1 MSLSGYP
8 EQRRTSAGPRI
19 LACAWLGFIAILLTG
34 GVALSILGS
43 PQAGRGV
50 VVMDLP
56 PAHAVAFRPAPI
68 LPRLPPAQAPGP
80 AEQLEPMT
88 AAPPPSVPPRITQ
101 QQFAG
106 KALIADPALIE
117 NTPEGPLPRIADDG
131 TTPMRAYAPAVVSD
145 GRPRI
150 AIVVS
155 GLGISAKQTSAAI
168 DGLPAGVTLALA
180 PYDADVQRWVA
191 MARRG
196 GHEVLLE
203 LPMEPYDFPDS
214 DLGPHTLRTGSAEDA
229 NTERMVWAMTRFT
242 GYAGVTNLLG
252 GRFLSDSNSLEPVMS
267 FLARRGLFFFDN
279 GQEAHSTAPD
289 VAHSS
294 GTAFLQADL
303 TVDKIQT
310 AMEIDRRLS
319 SLETLARTR
328 GNAVGAALL
337 YPVTI
342 ERIRAWA
349 QGLAGRG
356 FVLVPAS
363 AIVGP
368 VK

>member
-1 MSLSGYP
+1 MSLSGHS
-8 EQRRTSAGPRI
+8 EEKRASAALRI
-19 LACAWLGFIAILLTG
+19 LVYAWLAFFALLLFGGIALTIFGNSRSG
-34 GVALSILGS
+34 G
-43 PQAGRGV
+43 RT

-56 PAHAVAFRPAPI
+56 SPHAARPKTRPSPAPPLKTPSAGQQAQP
-68 LPRLPPAQAPGP
+68 LP
-80 AEQLEPMT
+80 
-88 AAPPPSVPPRITQ
+88 AAPTAPPPRITQ

-131 TTPMRAYAPAVVSD
+131 TPPMRAYAPAVVSD

-150 AIVVS
+150 AIVVA
-155 GLGISAKQTSAAI
+155 GLGLSAKATRAAI
-168 DGLPAGVTLALA
+168 EGLPAGVTLGLE
-180 PYDADVQRWVA
+180 PYDADVQQWAA
-191 MARRG
+191 MARRS

-229 NTERMVWAMTRFT
+229 NTERLVWAMTRFT

-252 GRFLSDSNSLEPVMS
+252 GRFLSDSGSLEPVMS

-289 VAHSS
+289 VARSS
-294 GTAFLQADL
+294 GTSFLESDL

-328 GNAVGAALL
+328 GSAAGSAFL
-337 YPVTI
+337 YPVTVD
-342 ERIRAWA
+342 RIRAWA
-349 QGLAGRG
+349 AGLAGRG

-363 AIVGP
+363 AIVAP
-368 VK
+368 AK